1 MSDNKDQ
8 TTQKGEES
16 KPTSDTQSKSEK
28 NEKVESSTSRAENP
42 LAGVTALL
50 ERYGYQLGD
59 ILGKGSYA
67 VVRKAYSRRHKK
79 NVAVKIICKKKA
91 PEDFLSKFL
100 PREIKVLK
108 RLHHPHVIT
117 LIEVIETNT
126 RMYIITDLAESG
138 DLLEFIRKN
147 GAIPETTVKHLFRQL
162 VTGIAYVHSQ
172 DVVHRDLKCEN
183 LLLDKDK
190 NIIISDFGFARD
202 NLTSATGKRKLCH
215 TYCGSYAYA
224 PPEILK
230 GSIVH
235 NVNLFIYFSLSRPQT
250 PLAQR
255 SWLRRRLS
263 PSIVLPS
270 KFTRAQLC
278 VYTNLVPRF
287 SLLPVRL
294 SLSLSLSL
302 SLARSVGT
310 SRREPWE
317 GVCVY
322 TCPNVRPC
330 MLSS

>member
-1 MSDNKDQ
+1 MGSNYLGGLRIRSSQEGRTLNVSLKQIASNGKSSMSDDQ
-8 TTQKGEES
+8 DQSPEVGQDSKRKPDAVSTTEKS
-16 KPTSDTQSKSEK
+16 DKPDS
-28 NEKVESSTSRAENP
+28 NASRTENP

-79 NVAVKIICKKKA
+79 YVAVKIVCKKKA

-108 RLHHPHVIT
+108 RLRHPHVIS

-138 DLLEFIRKN
+138 DLLEYIRKY
-147 GAIPETTVKHLFRQL
+147 GAVPEATAKQLFKQL
-162 VTGIAYVHSQ
+162 LIGINYVHSE

-183 LLLDKDK
+183 LLLDKEN

-230 GSIVH
+230 G
-235 NVNLFIYFSLSRPQT
+235 R
-250 PLAQR
+250 
-255 SWLRRRLS
+255 
-263 PSIVLPS
+263 
-270 KFTRAQLC
+270 
-278 VYTNLVPRF
+278 NLVLF
-287 SLLPVRL
+287 SQIKTESYFVNGLHI
-294 SLSLSLSL
+294 
-302 SLARSVGT
+302 
-310 SRREPWE
+310 
-317 GVCVY
+317 
-322 TCPNVRPC
+322 
-330 MLSS
+330 

>member
-1 MSDNKDQ
+1 MSDNQ
-8 TTQKGEES
+8 EQKPEVGQDDKTKTEAS
-16 KPTSDTQSKSEK
+16 SGRSVKSEK
-28 NEKVESSTSRAENP
+28 PESTSNRAENP

-79 NVAVKIICKKKA
+79 YVAVKIICKKKA

-108 RLHHPHVIT
+108 RLRHPHVLS

-147 GAIPETTVKHLFRQL
+147 GAVSEAKAKQLFKQL
-162 VTGIAYVHSQ
+162 VLGITYIHSQ

-183 LLLDKDK
+183 LLLDKEK
-190 NIIISDFGFARD
+190 NLVVSDFGFARD
-202 NLTSATGKRKLCH
+202 NFTSAAGKKKLCH

-230 GSIVH
+230 GEF
-235 NVNLFIYFSLSRPQT
+235 L
-250 PLAQR
+250 
-255 SWLRRRLS
+255 
-263 PSIVLPS
+263 
-270 KFTRAQLC
+270 
-278 VYTNLVPRF
+278 
-287 SLLPVRL
+287 L
-294 SLSLSLSL
+294 SLFYNFFLNPLL
-302 SLARSVGT
+302 HLK
-310 SRREPWE
+310 
-317 GVCVY
+317 
-322 TCPNVRPC
+322 
-330 MLSS
+330 

>member
-1 MSDNKDQ
+1 MSDNQ
-8 TTQKGEES
+8 EQKPEVGQDDKTKTEAS
-16 KPTSDTQSKSEK
+16 SGRSVKSEK
-28 NEKVESSTSRAENP
+28 PESTSNRAENP

-79 NVAVKIICKKKA
+79 YVAVKIICKKKA

-108 RLHHPHVIT
+108 RLRHPHVLS

-147 GAIPETTVKHLFRQL
+147 GAVSEAKAKQLFKQL
-162 VTGIAYVHSQ
+162 VLGITYIHSQ

-183 LLLDKDK
+183 LLLDKEK
-190 NIIISDFGFARD
+190 NLVVSDFGFARD
-202 NLTSATGKRKLCH
+202 NLTSAAGKKKLCH

-230 GSIVH
+230 GIAYDATLADVWSMGVILYTMVCGRLPFDDSNLRSLLQQVH
-235 NVNLFIYFSLSRPQT
+235 HKVNF
-250 PLAQR
+250 
-255 SWLRRRLS
+255 
-263 PSIVLPS
+263 PS
-270 KFTRAQLC
+270 KVKLAEPVKAIIHKMLQWNLTERATVEQLK
-278 VYTNLVPRF
+278 TD
-287 SLLPVRL
+287 
-294 SLSLSLSL
+294 
-302 SLARSVGT
+302 
-310 SRREPWE
+310 PWLTE
-317 GVCVY
+317 EMMGSG
-322 TCPNVRPC
+322 
-330 MLSS
+330 LEIASSKN

>member
-16 KPTSDTQSKSEK
+16 KPTSDTTAKSEK
-28 NEKVESSTSRAENP
+28 NEKVESSTSRVENP

-162 VTGIAYVHSQ
+162 VTGITYVHSQ

-230 GSIVH
+230 GSIAYDATLADVWSMGVILYTMICGRLPFDDSNLRSLLQQVH
-235 NVNLFIYFSLSRPQT
+235 RRVNF
-250 PLAQR
+250 
-255 SWLRRRLS
+255 
-263 PSIVLPS
+263 PS
-270 KFTRAQLC
+270 KVKVPDSVKAVIHKMLQWNLAERITVEQLQQ
-278 VYTNLVPRF
+278 
-287 SLLPVRL
+287 
-294 SLSLSLSL
+294 
-302 SLARSVGT
+302 
-310 SRREPWE
+310 EPW
-317 GVCVY
+317 
-322 TCPNVRPC
+322 
-330 MLSS
+330 LSDEENASEKDT

>member
-1 MSDNKDQ
+1 MSDKQDNTPQ
-8 TTQKGEES
+8 EGQES
-16 KPTSDTQSKSEK
+16 KPTSDAPSKPDK
-28 NEKVESSTSRAENP
+28 NEKVDSSASRTENP

-79 NVAVKIICKKKA
+79 YVAVKIICKKKA

-138 DLLEFIRKN
+138 DLLEYIRKN
-147 GAIPETTVKHLFRQL
+147 GAMPEATVKHLFRQL
-162 VTGIAYVHSQ
+162 VVGITYVHGQ

-230 GSIVH
+230 GKST
-235 NVNLFIYFSLSRPQT
+235 Q
-250 PLAQR
+250 
-255 SWLRRRLS
+255 
-263 PSIVLPS
+263 
-270 KFTRAQLC
+270 KK
-278 VYTNLVPRF
+278 
-287 SLLPVRL
+287 
-294 SLSLSLSL
+294 
-302 SLARSVGT
+302 
-310 SRREPWE
+310 
-317 GVCVY
+317 
-322 TCPNVRPC
+322 
-330 MLSS
+330 ML

>member
-1 MSDNKDQ
+1 MSDDQ
-8 TTQKGEES
+8 DQSPEVGQDSKRKPDAVSTTEKS
-16 KPTSDTQSKSEK
+16 DKPDSNASRTQ
-28 NEKVESSTSRAENP
+28 NP

-79 NVAVKIICKKKA
+79 YVAVKIICKKKA

-108 RLHHPHVIT
+108 RLRHPHVIS

-138 DLLEFIRKN
+138 DLLEYIRKY
-147 GAIPETTVKHLFRQL
+147 GAVPEATAKQLFKQL
-162 VTGIAYVHSQ
+162 LIGINYVHSE

-183 LLLDKDK
+183 LLLDKEN

-230 GSIVH
+230 G
-235 NVNLFIYFSLSRPQT
+235 R
-250 PLAQR
+250 
-255 SWLRRRLS
+255 
-263 PSIVLPS
+263 
-270 KFTRAQLC
+270 
-278 VYTNLVPRF
+278 NLVLF
-287 SLLPVRL
+287 SQIKTESYFVKGLYV
-294 SLSLSLSL
+294 
-302 SLARSVGT
+302 
-310 SRREPWE
+310 
-317 GVCVY
+317 
-322 TCPNVRPC
+322 
-330 MLSS
+330 

>member
-1 MSDNKDQ
+1 MSDNPDQ
-8 TTQKGEES
+8 SPEAGQDS
-16 KPTSDTQSKSEK
+16 KRKSDAVSNSEKSEK
-28 NEKVESSTSRAENP
+28 PDSNTSRTENP

-79 NVAVKIICKKKA
+79 YVAVKIICKKKA

-108 RLHHPHVIT
+108 RLRHPHVIS

-138 DLLEFIRKN
+138 DLLEYIRKY
-147 GAIPETTVKHLFRQL
+147 GAMPEATAKNLFQQL
-162 VTGIAYVHSQ
+162 VVGITYVHGQ

-183 LLLDKDK
+183 LLLDKEK
-190 NIIISDFGFARD
+190 NIVISDFGFARD

-230 GSIVH
+230 GRKRSGFFLDKGLDLFFKK
-235 NVNLFIYFSLSRPQT
+235 NLDMM
-250 PLAQR
+250 QR
-255 SWLRRRLS
+255 ILKARLRY
-263 PSIVLPS
+263 IGLP
-270 KFTRAQLC
+270 R
-278 VYTNLVPRF
+278 NLTWVWF
-287 SLLPVRL
+287 L
-294 SLSLSLSL
+294 
-302 SLARSVGT
+302 
-310 SRREPWE
+310 
-317 GVCVY
+317 
-322 TCPNVRPC
+322 
-330 MLSS
+330 

>member
-1 MSDNKDQ
+1 MSSNKIQ
-8 TTQKGEES
+8 TPQEGQNTKEATDA
-16 KPTSDTQSKSEK
+16 PAKSEK
-28 NEKVESSTSRAENP
+28 AEKPDSSTSRTENP

-67 VVRKAYSRRHKK
+67 IVRKAYSRRHKK
-79 NVAVKIICKKKA
+79 YVAVKIICKKKA

-108 RLHHPHVIT
+108 RLRHPHVVT

-126 RMYIITDLAESG
+126 RMYIITNLAESG
-138 DLLEFIRKN
+138 DLLEYIRKN
-147 GAIPETTVKHLFRQL
+147 GAIPEATAKQLFRQL
-162 VTGIAYVHSQ
+162 VIGISYVHSQ

-230 GSIVH
+230 GRPI
-235 NVNLFIYFSLSRPQT
+235 FDFS
-250 PLAQR
+250 
-255 SWLRRRLS
+255 
-263 PSIVLPS
+263 VLD
-270 KFTRAQLC
+270 
-278 VYTNLVPRF
+278 
-287 SLLPVRL
+287 
-294 SLSLSLSL
+294 
-302 SLARSVGT
+302 
-310 SRREPWE
+310 
-317 GVCVY
+317 
-322 TCPNVRPC
+322 
-330 MLSS
+330 

>member
-1 MSDNKDQ
+1 MSDKEDQIQQEDKD
-8 TTQKGEES
+8 S
-16 KPTSDTQSKSEK
+16 KPTSNAPAKPEKS
-28 NEKVESSTSRAENP
+28 EKVESSTSRTENP

-67 VVRKAYSRRHKK
+67 VVRKAYSRRHKRY
-79 NVAVKIICKKKA
+79 VAVKIICKKKA

-108 RLHHPHVIT
+108 RLRHPHVIT

-138 DLLEFIRKN
+138 DLLEYIRKN
-147 GAIPETTVKHLFRQL
+147 GAMPEATAKHLFKQL
-162 VTGIAYVHSQ
+162 VVGISYVHSQ

-190 NIIISDFGFARD
+190 NIVISDFGFARD

-230 GSIVH
+230 GGSFNFLGLDIKNSILQH
-235 NVNLFIYFSLSRPQT
+235 D
-250 PLAQR
+250 
-255 SWLRRRLS
+255 
-263 PSIVLPS
+263 
-270 KFTRAQLC
+270 C
-278 VYTNLVPRF
+278 RF
-287 SLLPVRL
+287 
-294 SLSLSLSL
+294 
-302 SLARSVGT
+302 
-310 SRREPWE
+310 
-317 GVCVY
+317 
-322 TCPNVRPC
+322 
-330 MLSS
+330 

>member
-16 KPTSDTQSKSEK
+16 KPASDTQSKSEK

-147 GAIPETTVKHLFRQL
+147 GALPETAVKHLFRQL
-162 VTGIAYVHSQ
+162 VTGINYVHSQ

-230 GSIVH
+230 GSALH
-235 NVNLFIYFSLSRPQT
+235 NVNLFMGFCI
-250 PLAQR
+250 
-255 SWLRRRLS
+255 
-263 PSIVLPS
+263 
-270 KFTRAQLC
+270 
-278 VYTNLVPRF
+278 
-287 SLLPVRL
+287 
-294 SLSLSLSL
+294 
-302 SLARSVGT
+302 
-310 SRREPWE
+310 
-317 GVCVY
+317 
-322 TCPNVRPC
+322 
-330 MLSS
+330 